1 MPLSGTPRS
10 PPSGCGLHLTFNS
23 CPVRVPF
30 GPTEAAV
37 CTTPWPLD
45 TLHPAKPGLAF
56 PGHQRSYGSD
66 PFRSCRDDSCLQV
79 GRRPVGWWV
88 VFGCPARRGS
98 HGALGLTLPPLR
110 PPRAV
115 APHLFCVGGQH
126 SAVGTD
132 GVTFAPGPR
141 AVACG
146 GHRQRATQLLRGLTH
161 SPAAAATQGLDVPSL
176 QREPGRSK
184 GSALPGGLGVRG
196 AWAPPSR

>member
-1 MPLSGTPRS
+1 MAFEHLKSYKPLPQKHTHKHANITLQKISGGFQVLLSGTPRS

-23 CPVRVPF
+23 CPVRVAF

-37 CTTPWPLD
+37 CTTPWSLD
-45 TLHPAKPGLAF
+45 ALHPAEPGPAF

-66 PFRSCRDDSCLQV
+66 LFRGSRDDSCLRV

-88 VFGCPARRGS
+88 VFGCPACRGS

-110 PPRAV
+110 LPRAV
-115 APHLFCVGGQH
+115 SVHLFCVGGQR

-132 GVTFAPGPR
+132 GGAFAPGPR

-146 GHRQRATQLLRGLTH
+146 DT
-161 SPAAAATQGLDVPSL
+161 DK
-176 QREPGRSK
+176 GRRSCS
-184 GSALPGGLGVRG
+184 GPDS
-196 AWAPPSR
+196 

>member
-1 MPLSGTPRS
+1 MAFEHLKSYKPLPQKHTHKHANITLQKASGGFQVPLSGTPRS

-45 TLHPAKPGLAF
+45 TLHPAKPGPAF

-146 GHRQRATQLLRGLTH
+146 DT
-161 SPAAAATQGLDVPSL
+161 DK
-176 QREPGRSK
+176 GRCSC
-184 GSALPGGLGVRG
+184 
-196 AWAPPSR
+196 